1 MKNKILVHGGSRQ
14 HLNCSCLLACIVAL
28 WPTRTYCCTRN
39 HIPVCALLLC
49 AGPIAGCSAVLA
61 VRIYCCGYRSLVCGF
76 VVWAEASSKPKPK
89 KGKKKQKKREK
100 NSPGIDP
107 DFFFDRRQLQADKG
121 CGVGENNDVLR
132 SRRGLQWV
140 RLNLTRVR
148 SELQIL
154 VKSQKQISF
163 VQIERGLLCGECA
176 PRLICLLSCDSAVRF
191 SESDNSRQRRI
202 LPCLAPRRVHFAP
215 PWIQASEPALTDS
228 SLAPKRR
235 AEALHVVFFPT
246 KHPSP
251 CCCA

>member
-1 MKNKILVHGGSRQ
+1 MHGSRQ
-14 HLNCSCLLACIVAL
+14 RLKCSFMPAYLRCRAL
-28 WPTRTYCCTRN
+28 VNTN
-39 HIPVCALLLC
+39 VLLLLYVLC
-49 AGPIAGCSAVLA
+49 CSVQGRLQAVLLCLRY
-61 VRIYCCGYRSLVCGF
+61 VSTSVVIGDWYVVSWCGQKQVQNQNQ
-76 VVWAEASSKPKPK
+76 K
-89 KGKKKQKKREK
+89 KEKKNKKRGKKTVQGSIR
-100 NSPGIDP
+100 I
-107 DFFFDRRQLQADKG
+107 FFFDRRQLQADKG